1 MNILENFISE
11 NTSLSAASTDSSS
24 EHNEKMDAATA
35 APSEPMGGDLLISG
49 CCDWLHMTAKSAV
62 GLDLPHRVLLPAL
75 VQATFSSPSSTH
87 LFLLL
92 SDHSL
97 FAMGKNDR
105 GQLGLGS
112 RTTRHAPA
120 LVSPPWSAERRLLK
134 VATGKAHSLFLLDS
148 GEVYVCGSAAC
159 GQLGLGSGKCALE
172 DALAPVPVS
181 ALAEVVD
188 IACGA
193 EFSLVCTSS
202 GQVLA
207 FGHPEHGQLGDGQTG
222 QFLKEGK
229 AGMSF
234 AHVSSPTAVR
244 VFVRKDQRG
253 NVVQTVPANEVKVVA
268 VAAGKNHC
276 LCLEAWQG
284 GAGGGESPR
293 NRVFSWGFGGYGRL
307 GHNGALDEMTPREVL
322 VLSSEQQPS
331 PQKQIRQIFAGS
343 TYSLAVSASGHSY
356 FFGILPN
363 SPRGEACTYP
373 RIMQELHDYP
383 AEQVGGGSSWVMVAS
398 RAPAAPSSDVI
409 FWGTPVAG
417 KFGLEGNAKSSANPK
432 FVAATEGLRVLNLA
446 CGYGHC
452 CIVVTRA
459 EGQDEASYVEKMQGF
474 PEMVVQEAKEEKK
487 ATLSA
492 AAASGKRKQP
502 ATSGARG
509 KRGKK

>member
-1 MNILENFISE
+1 MNVLENFISE
-11 NTSLSAASTDSSS
+11 NTGVSAPSSDSGSGKCD
-24 EHNEKMDAATA
+24 EKKDAVT
-35 APSEPMGGDLLISG
+35 APSESAGGELLISG
-49 CCDWLHMTAKSAV
+49 CCDWLHMTAKSAK
-62 GLDLPHRVLLPAL
+62 GLDLPHHVSLPVP
-75 VQATFSSPSSTH
+75 VQATFSSPSSSH

-92 SDHSL
+92 ADHTL
-97 FAMGKNDR
+97 LAMGKNDR
-105 GQLGLGS
+105 GQLGLGNRTS
-112 RTTRHAPA
+112 RHSPA
-120 LVSPPWSAERRLLK
+120 VVSPPWPVERRLLK

-148 GEVYVCGSAAC
+148 GEVYACGSAAC
-159 GQLGLGSGKCALE
+159 GQLGLGSGKRAL
-172 DALAPVPVS
+172 DDVQAPVPVT

-188 IACGA
+188 IACGV

-207 FGHPEHGQLGDGQTG
+207 FGHPEYGQLGNGQTG
-222 QFLKEGK
+222 EFLKEGK

-234 AHVSSPTAVR
+234 AHVSSPAAVR

-253 NVVQTVPANEVKVVA
+253 NVVQKVPASEVKVVA

-276 LCLEAWQG
+276 LCLEAG
-284 GAGGGESPR
+284 HGAGDEDGGR

-307 GHNGALDEMTPREVL
+307 GHNCALDEMTPREV
-322 VLSSEQQPS
+322 VALSSEQQPS

-343 TYSLAVSASGHSY
+343 TYSLAVSASGHTY

-409 FWGTPVAG
+409 FWGTPTAG
-417 KFGLEGNAKSSANPK
+417 KFGLEGNTKSSANPK
-432 FVAATEGLRVLNLA
+432 FVEAAEGLRVLNLV

-452 CIVVTRA
+452 CMVVTRA
-459 EGQDEASYVEKMQGF
+459 EGQSEASYVEKMQGF
-474 PEMVVQEAKEEKK
+474 PVMAAQEEEEEEE
-487 ATLSA
+487 AAPSA
-492 AAASGKRKQP
+492 AAGGKRKQQ
-502 ATSGARG
+502 AASGARG